1 MSDLD
6 RLKTQVTEA
15 VDQMAEDLWSLAL
28 RIHANPELAFKE
40 EQAAAW
46 LTAFLEGQ
54 GCRVERGV
62 GGLPTAFRAEVP
74 GAGDGPTIAVMAEY
88 DALPGIGHACG
99 HNVIATAGA
108 GAGAALA
115 VVAGRL
121 AQGRLPFKG
130 RIEVVGTP
138 AEEGGA
144 GKVKLLDAGVFRER
158 RRRA

>member
-6 RLKTQVTEA
+6 RLKTHVTEA
-15 VDQMAEDLWSLAL
+15 VDRMADDLWSLAL
-28 RIHANPELAFKE
+28 QIHAHPELAFKE

-46 LTAFLEGQ
+46 LTDFLERQ

-74 GAGDGPTIAVMAEY
+74 GSGDGPTIAVMAEY

-115 VVAGRL
+115 VVAASLAGAPPPLQGPDHGR
-121 AQGRLPFKG
+121 G
-130 RIEVVGTP
+130 
-138 AEEGGA
+138 
-144 GKVKLLDAGVFRER
+144 DAGGGR
-158 RRRA
+158 RRGQGQAPGRRRVPATSTPR